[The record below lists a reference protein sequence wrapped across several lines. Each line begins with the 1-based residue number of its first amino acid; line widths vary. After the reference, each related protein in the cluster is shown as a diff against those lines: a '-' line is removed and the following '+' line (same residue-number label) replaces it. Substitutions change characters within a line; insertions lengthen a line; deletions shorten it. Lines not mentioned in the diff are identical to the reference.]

1 MTCYSLQRSNR
12 TFVKGYWFL
21 IFARN
26 MKKNIGKI
34 INKNLSDKYTQKL
47 FDHAKQSGTDTK
59 LIQKEQFKKQQ
70 KQLVI

>member
-1 MTCYSLQRSNR
+1 MTCYSLQPRNR

-21 IFARN
+21 FFARD
-26 MKKNIGKI
+26 MRKNIGKI
-34 INKNLSDKYTQKL
+34 TSKNLSNKYSQKL
-47 FDHAKQSGTDTK
+47 FDHAKQSGTDAK